1 MCLAAVFVSLFPPYP
16 LPCEGRHVW
25 ENYPMLILDG
35 RALSF
40 SEARDIERQHVEA
53 VAADGDPDRY
63 MRQVAEKVADR
74 VRYLSDPLA
83 WLWNIPE
90 AAAISRLRD
99 DIGLDE
105 AAARIEDLDTCVVA
119 FVGGGDNGGDALYAC
134 ALLAEQ
140 GMVVTAFLL
149 KPTCHA
155 RGLAA
160 AREAGVGIVELGGR
174 SLRSIEGTPEW
185 GTICGARLWI
195 DGIVGIGSRG
205 PLAGELADTV
215 TCLNDAMR
223 AHPKKVIAID
233 VPSGLTDDD
242 GAVRGPI
249 LRATHTLAVGTY
261 KRAQILPPA
270 VEYSGEVRL
279 MRMYWSEVATS
290 TRPDA
295 DGTIGAGDIYYYDDE
310 YRAHS
315 AVPVPAFSDDKY
327 ARGVVGLVAG
337 SDTYPGAGI
346 LATRGALA
354 AGVGMARLNSTR
366 RVQDLVLADQPGV
379 VMVGGRIQAALI
391 GPGLDEER
399 REDAL
404 ELAQF
409 CGQSGMPL
417 VIDAW
422 ALDLVPELL
431 GSLTPDATVLTPHY
445 GEAARLLSALGTPIT
460 KREVAASPLRY
471 ARALHEATGCH
482 IVLKGPVTIVYSFE
496 YVAVDAEEN
505 SVTSLDGTGSGA
517 DTRPELTRVYEP
529 TVSATSTS
537 WAGIAGNG
545 DVLAGFIAGI
555 LARASARASASS
567 RSQCVTSARLSA
579 AVCLHARAA
588 HAAANQQNGGA
599 PIQASDIVA
608 AIPAVLADR
617 RP

>member
-1 MCLAAVFVSLFPPYP
+1 
-16 LPCEGRHVW
+16 
-25 ENYPMLILDG
+25 MLILDG

-40 SEARDIERQHVEA
+40 AEARDIERRHVEA
-53 VAADGDPDRY
+53 AAADSDPDRY

-215 TCLNDAMR
+215 TCLNEELR

-242 GAVRGPI
+242 GLVMGPI

-270 VEYSGEVRL
+270 VQYCGQL
-279 MRMYWSEVATS
+279 YMMGMYWSGVHTEAT
-290 TRPDA
+290 PDD
-295 DGTIGAGDIYYYDDE
+295 DGTIGAGDLYYYE
-310 YRAHS
+310 SEERAAA
-315 AVPVPAFSDDKY
+315 AVPTPGFSDDKY

-337 SDTYPGAGI
+337 SDTYPGAGL

-354 AGVGMARLNSTR
+354 AGVGMVRLNSTR
-366 RVQDLVLADQPGV
+366 RVQDLVLAAEPGV

-391 GPGLDEER
+391 GPGMDEER

-404 ELAQF
+404 ELAHF

-417 VIDAW
+417 VIDAG

-431 GSLTPDATVLTPHY
+431 GKPTTRH
-445 GEAARLLSALGTPIT
+445 
-460 KREVAASPLRY
+460 EVGAQPLRF

-482 IVLKGPVTIVYSFE
+482 VVLKGPVTIVYSFE
-496 YVAVDAEEN
+496 YVDLGTETTASTSVD
-505 SVTSLDGTGSGA
+505 GA
-517 DTRPELTRVYEP
+517 DSNAHARPGLTRVYEP
-529 TVSATSTS
+529 TVNATTTS
-537 WAGIAGNG
+537 WAGVAGSG
-545 DVLAGFIAGI
+545 DVLAGLIAGL
-555 LARASARASASS
+555 LARPTAHDPASTREGARPLL
-567 RSQCVTSARLSA
+567 VTSARLSA
-579 AVCLHARAA
+579 AVCLHANAA
-588 HAAANQQNGGA
+588 QSAANRLEGNA
-599 PIQASDIVA
+599 PIQAREIAD
-608 AIPAVLADR
+608 AIPSVLASR
-617 RP
+617 MR

>member
-1 MCLAAVFVSLFPPYP
+1 MFTIDRA
-16 LPCEGRHVW
+16 
-25 ENYPMLILDG
+25 
-35 RALSF
+35 ALSF
-40 SEARDIERQHVEA
+40 ADARELETKCVDQAVSE
-53 VAADGDPDRY
+53 GDPDRY
-63 MRQVAEKVADR
+63 MLDVAGEV
-74 VRYLSDPLA
+74 
-83 WLWNIPE
+83 
-90 AAAISRLRD
+90 AAAVVRHADLPVSWNGEDSEPGVDAEERGDAEGVDWIASRV
-99 DIGLDE
+99 
-105 AAARIEDLDTCVVA
+105 TA

-134 ALLAEQ
+134 AILAR
-140 GMVVTAFLL
+140 GGIGATAYLL
-149 KPTCHA
+149 KKRCHRRA
-155 RGLAA
+155 LAA
-160 AREAGVGIVELGGR
+160 AQEAGVRIIDLGGQ
-174 SLRSIEGTPEW
+174 SLRSIENTPAWSEVFL
-185 GTICGARLWI
+185 AYAWI
-195 DGIVGIGSRG
+195 DGIVGTGSHG
-205 PLAGELADTV
+205 PLTGALAESVEL
-215 TCLNDAMR
+215 LNRLSAIKPR
-223 AHPKKVIAID
+223 PVIAID

-242 GAVRGPI
+242 GAITGPI

-261 KRAQILPPA
+261 KRAQVLPPA

-290 TRPDA
+290 MRPDA

-337 SDTYPGAGI
+337 SDTYPGAGV

-460 KREVAASPLRY
+460 NREVAAAPLRY

-496 YVAVDAEEN
+496 YVAVDAEET
-505 SVTSLDGTGSGA
+505 SATSLDGADSGA
-517 DTRPELTRVYEP
+517 DARPELTRVYEP

-555 LARASARASASS
+555 LARASARASAGS

-588 HAAANQQNGGA
+588 DSAANRHNGGA
-599 PIQASDIVA
+599 PIQASDIAA
-608 AIPAVLADR
+608 AIPSVLADR

>member
-1 MCLAAVFVSLFPPYP
+1 MFTIDRA
-16 LPCEGRHVW
+16 
-25 ENYPMLILDG
+25 
-35 RALSF
+35 ALSF
-40 SEARDIERQHVEA
+40 ADARELETTCVDQAVSE
-53 VAADGDPDRY
+53 GDPDRY
-63 MRQVAEKVADR
+63 MLDVAGEV
-74 VRYLSDPLA
+74 
-83 WLWNIPE
+83 
-90 AAAISRLRD
+90 AAAVVRHADLPVSWNGEDSEPGVDAEERGDAEGVDRIASRV
-99 DIGLDE
+99 
-105 AAARIEDLDTCVVA
+105 TA

-134 ALLAEQ
+134 AILAR
-140 GMVVTAFLL
+140 GGIGATAYLL
-149 KPTCHA
+149 KKRCHRRA
-155 RGLAA
+155 LAA
-160 AREAGVGIVELGGR
+160 AQEAGVRIIDLGGQ
-174 SLRSIEGTPEW
+174 SLRSIENTPAWSEVFL
-185 GTICGARLWI
+185 AYAWI
-195 DGIVGIGSRG
+195 DGIVGTGSHG
-205 PLAGELADTV
+205 PLTGALAESVEL
-215 TCLNDAMR
+215 LNRLSAIKPR
-223 AHPKKVIAID
+223 PVIAID

-242 GAVRGPI
+242 GAITGPI

-261 KRAQILPPA
+261 KRAQVLPPA

-290 TRPDA
+290 MRPDA

-337 SDTYPGAGI
+337 SDTYPGAGV

-460 KREVAASPLRY
+460 NCEVAAAPLRY

-496 YVAVDAEEN
+496 YVAVDAEET
-505 SVTSLDGTGSGA
+505 SATSLDGADSGA
-517 DTRPELTRVYEP
+517 DARPELTRVYEP

-555 LARASARASASS
+555 LARASARASAGS

-588 HAAANQQNGGA
+588 DSAANRHNGGA
-599 PIQASDIVA
+599 PIQASDIAA
-608 AIPAVLADR
+608 AIPSVLADR

>member
-1 MCLAAVFVSLFPPYP
+1 MFT
-16 LPCEGRHVW
+16 
-25 ENYPMLILDG
+25 IDG
-35 RALSF
+35 AALSF
-40 SEARDIERQHVEA
+40 ADARELEKKCVDQAVSE
-53 VAADGDPDRY
+53 GDPDRY
-63 MRQVAEKVADR
+63 MLDVAGEV
-74 VRYLSDPLA
+74 
-83 WLWNIPE
+83 
-90 AAAISRLRD
+90 AAAVVRCAGLPVSWNGEDTDPNADAEESGADEGGDWIASRV
-99 DIGLDE
+99 
-105 AAARIEDLDTCVVA
+105 TA

-134 ALLAEQ
+134 AILAR
-140 GMVVTAFLL
+140 GGIGVTAYLL
-149 KPTCHA
+149 KKRCHRRA
-155 RGLAA
+155 LAA
-160 AREAGVGIVELGGR
+160 AQEAGVRIIDLGGQ
-174 SLRSIEGTPEW
+174 SLHSIENTPAWSEVFL
-185 GTICGARLWI
+185 AHAWI
-195 DGIVGIGSRG
+195 DGIVGTGAHG
-205 PLAGELADTV
+205 PLTGALAESVEL
-215 TCLNDAMR
+215 LNGLSAIKPR
-223 AHPKKVIAID
+223 PVIAID

-242 GAVRGPI
+242 GAITGPI

-261 KRAQILPPA
+261 KRAQVLPPA
-270 VEYSGEVRL
+270 VEFTGDISLVTMDWDSAGVGRREG
-279 MRMYWSEVATS
+279 ANG
-290 TRPDA
+290 A
-295 DGTIGAGDIYYYDDE
+295 IGADDLYVVDE
-310 YRAHS
+310 AFS
-315 AVPVPAFSDDKY
+315 AREVVPVPAFSDDKY

-337 SDTYPGAGI
+337 SDTYPGAGV

-505 SVTSLDGTGSGA
+505 SVTSLDGTENGA

-555 LARASARASASS
+555 LARASARESAGS

-579 AVCLHARAA
+579 AVCLHVRAA
-588 HAAANQQNGGA
+588 YAAANRHNGGA

>member
-1 MCLAAVFVSLFPPYP
+1 
-16 LPCEGRHVW
+16 
-25 ENYPMLILDG
+25 MLILDG

-40 SEARDIERQHVEA
+40 AEARDIERQHVK
-53 VAADGDPDRY
+53 AAAAEGDPDRY

-460 KREVAASPLRY
+460 KREVAAFPLRY

-496 YVAVDAEEN
+496 CVAVDAEEN
-505 SVTSLDGTGSGA
+505 SVTSLDGTENGA

>member
-1 MCLAAVFVSLFPPYP
+1 
-16 LPCEGRHVW
+16 
-25 ENYPMLILDG
+25 MLILDG

-40 SEARDIERQHVEA
+40 AEARDIERRHVEA
-53 VAADGDPDRY
+53 AAAEGDPDRY

-99 DIGLDE
+99 DLGLDE
-105 AAARIEDLDTCVVA
+105 AAARIEDLHTCVVA

-310 YRAHS
+310 YRAHC

-354 AGVGMARLNSTR
+354 AGVGMVRLNSTR

-422 ALDLVPELL
+422 ALDLVPELA
-431 GSLTPDATVLTPHY
+431 SSIKPDVTVLTPHY
-445 GEAARLLSALGTPIT
+445 GEAARLLGSLGAPET
-460 KREVAASPLRY
+460 RAEVAAAPLRY

-482 IVLKGPVTIVYSFE
+482 VILKGPVTIVYSFE
-496 YVAVDAEEN
+496 YVDTEVQEAFQRALNAAEAWPDVDALPQGRLVR
-505 SVTSLDGTGSGA
+505 SYS
-517 DTRPELTRVYEP
+517 P
-529 TVSATSTS
+529 TVGQVTTS
-537 WAGIAGNG
+537 WAGVAGNG
-545 DVLAGFIAGI
+545 DVLAGFLAGV
-555 LARASARASASS
+555 LARPVDEGDAMPGPD
-567 RSQCVTSARLSA
+567 SQPQRVTPGRLAA
-579 AVCLHARAA
+579 AVSVHGRAA
-588 HAAANQQNGGA
+588 QVAAAAAGGFT
-599 PIQASDIVA
+599 PIQASDIAA
-608 AIPAVLADR
+608 AIGKVLSQPTA
-617 RP
+617 

>member
-1 MCLAAVFVSLFPPYP
+1 
-16 LPCEGRHVW
+16 
-25 ENYPMLILDG
+25 MLILDG

-40 SEARDIERQHVEA
+40 SEARDIERRHVEA
-53 VAADGDPDRY
+53 AAADGDPDRY

-160 AREAGVGIVELGGR
+160 AREVGVGIVELGGR

-261 KRAQILPPA
+261 KRAQVLPPA
-270 VEYSGEVRL
+270 VEFTGDISLVTMDWDSNGTGR
-279 MRMYWSEVATS
+279 TQG
-290 TRPDA
+290 D
-295 DGTIGAGDIYYYDDE
+295 DGMIGADDLYVVDE
-310 YRAHS
+310 AFS
-315 AVPVPAFSDDKY
+315 AREVVPVPAFSDDKY

-337 SDTYPGAGI
+337 SDTYPGAGL

-354 AGVGMARLNSTR
+354 AGVGMVRLNSTR

-379 VMVGGRIQAALI
+379 VTVGGRIQSALI
-391 GPGLDEER
+391 GPGLDEDR

-409 CGQSGMPL
+409 CGQSGIPL

-422 ALDLVPELL
+422 ALDLVPELA
-431 GSLTPDATVLTPHY
+431 SSIKPDATVLTPHY
-445 GEAARLLSALGTPIT
+445 GEAARLLGGLGAPVTRAEI
-460 KREVAASPLRY
+460 AASPLRY
-471 ARALHEATGCH
+471 ARVLHEATGCH
-482 IVLKGPVTIVYSFE
+482 VILKGPVTIVYSVE
-496 YVAVDAEEN
+496 YVDTEVQEAFQRAFNAAEAWPDVDALPQGRLVR
-505 SVTSLDGTGSGA
+505 SYT
-517 DTRPELTRVYEP
+517 P
-529 TVSATSTS
+529 TVGQVTTS
-537 WAGIAGNG
+537 WAGVAGNG
-545 DVLAGFIAGI
+545 DVLAGFLAGV
-555 LARASARASASS
+555 LARPVDEGDAVAGPDGQPQR
-567 RSQCVTSARLSA
+567 VTPGRLTA
-579 AVCLHARAA
+579 AVSVHGRAA
-588 HAAANQQNGGA
+588 QVAAEAAGGFA
-599 PIQASDIVA
+599 PIQASDIAA
-608 AIPAVLADR
+608 AIGQVLSQPTR
-617 RP
+617 

>member
-1 MCLAAVFVSLFPPYP
+1 M
-16 LPCEGRHVW
+16 W

-53 VAADGDPDRY
+53 AAADGDPDRY

-134 ALLAEQ
+134 ALLAEL

>member
-1 MCLAAVFVSLFPPYP
+1 MFTIDRA
-16 LPCEGRHVW
+16 
-25 ENYPMLILDG
+25 
-35 RALSF
+35 ALSF
-40 SEARDIERQHVEA
+40 ADARELETKCVDQAVSE
-53 VAADGDPDRY
+53 GDPDRY
-63 MRQVAEKVADR
+63 MLDVAGEV
-74 VRYLSDPLA
+74 
-83 WLWNIPE
+83 
-90 AAAISRLRD
+90 AAAVVRHADLPVSWNGEDSEPGVDAEERGDAEGVDRIASRV
-99 DIGLDE
+99 
-105 AAARIEDLDTCVVA
+105 TA

-134 ALLAEQ
+134 AILAR
-140 GMVVTAFLL
+140 GGIGATAYLL
-149 KPTCHA
+149 KKRCHRRA
-155 RGLAA
+155 LAA
-160 AREAGVGIVELGGR
+160 AQEAGVRIIDLGGQ
-174 SLRSIEGTPEW
+174 SLRSIENTPAWSEVFL
-185 GTICGARLWI
+185 AYAWI
-195 DGIVGIGSRG
+195 DGIVGTGSHG
-205 PLAGELADTV
+205 PLTGALAESVEL
-215 TCLNDAMR
+215 LNRLSAIKPR
-223 AHPKKVIAID
+223 PVIAID

-242 GAVRGPI
+242 GAITGPI

-261 KRAQILPPA
+261 KRAQVLPPA

-290 TRPDA
+290 MRPDA

-337 SDTYPGAGI
+337 SDTYPGAGV

-460 KREVAASPLRY
+460 NREVAAAPLRY

-496 YVAVDAEEN
+496 YVAVDAEET
-505 SVTSLDGTGSGA
+505 SATSLDGADSGA
-517 DTRPELTRVYEP
+517 DARPELTRVYEP

-555 LARASARASASS
+555 LARASARASAGS

-588 HAAANQQNGGA
+588 DSAANRHNGGA
-599 PIQASDIVA
+599 PIQASDIAA
-608 AIPAVLADR
+608 AIPSVLADR